1 MSFALARTA
10 FLVAVIALVLPAV
23 ALGGTS
29 AGMPFPTNLL
39 TTADATQA
47 TGLRVD
53 LPPPD
58 CATRPSDC
66 ADLAELNTLDGFNVQ
81 PRLSIPFDGAIDVST
96 VSSDTVFLVD
106 PTGARVGI
114 NQIVWEP
121 AATTLHAESDEL
133 LRQATTYLLVVT
145 DGVKAADGGELDGS
159 AFRRELNYGQ
169 TKDAATKAYRKRLL
183 DALHRSGLEPGH
195 ILTASLFTTQSI
207 TAVSEKIRRQLDA
220 ATPAPISFDIGTLGE
235 HTVFP
240 AASVG
245 LLSFRRQT
253 GTAPTF
259 STSLLPG
266 AGFPVVPGAIGTV
279 AFGRFSSPDYETA
292 AKVIP
297 PYPTGTG
304 LPVPQGTN
312 TLYVNLYLPSATK
325 PAAGYPVAIFGHGF
339 GDQKQGAPP
348 AVASVLA
355 AHGIA
360 TMAINVVGHGGGP
373 LGTLTM
379 LGPTGTPL
387 ATFPAGGRG
396 SDQDGNTTIDS
407 TEGVNAAPPATIVSS
422 RDGLRQTVIDLMQL
436 VREIQVGVDVNGDS
450 VPDLDASKISYFG
463 QSFGGIYGAQFLA
476 LEPAVHQGVLN
487 VPGGSIVEI
496 ARLSPNFRGLVGATL
511 FFRSPNL
518 YNVLPPAANFQNFV
532 ENIPLRNEPPR
543 IDTVPG
549 AAAIQR
555 QLDWSEW
562 AQNAGNPVAYA
573 PHLRAEP
580 LDGVPTKSVIVQF
593 AKGDRTVPNPT
604 ASALIRAGGLEDRAT
619 YFRNDLALAI
629 PGYTVS
635 NPHAFLTNIAG
646 VPAQFAVGAQQ
657 QIATFLESGGTTIVD
672 PDGAGSIFETPIAG
686 PLPEVLNF

>member
-10 FLVAVIALVLPAV
+10 LLVVVLALVLPSV
-23 ALGGTS
+23 ALGATS

-39 TTADATQA
+39 TTADASQA

-66 ADLAELNTLDGFNVQ
+66 ADLAVLNTLDGFNVQ
-81 PRLSIPFDGAIDVST
+81 PRLSIPFDGAIDVAT
-96 VSSDTVFLVD
+96 VSSDTVFLAD
-106 PTGARVGI
+106 SSGARVGI
-114 NQIVWEP
+114 NQVVWEP
-121 AATTLHAESDEL
+121 AANRLHAESDQL

-145 DGVKAADGGELDGS
+145 DGVKAADGSELDGS

-169 TKDAATKAYRKRLL
+169 AKDAATKAYRKQLL
-183 DALHRSGLEPGH
+183 DALHWSGVEPAH
-195 ILTASLFTTQSI
+195 ILTASFFTTQSI

-245 LLSFRRQT
+245 GLSFRRQI
-253 GTAPTF
+253 GTATF
-259 STSLLPG
+259 STTLLPG
-266 AGFPVVPGAIGTV
+266 AGAPVVPGSVGTV

-297 PYPTGTG
+297 PYPTGSGT
-304 LPVPQGTN
+304 PVPQVTN
-312 TLYVNLYLPSATK
+312 TIYVNLYLPSSPK

-339 GDQKQGAPP
+339 TDSKQGAPL

-396 SDQDGNTTIDS
+396 IDQDGNGTIDS
-407 TEGVNAAPPATIVSS
+407 TEGVNAAPPATLVAG

-436 VREIQVGVDVNGDS
+436 VREIQVGVDVAGDS
-450 VPDLDASKISYFG
+450 APDLDASKISYAG
-463 QSFGGIYGAQFLA
+463 QSFGGIYGAQFMA
-476 LEPAVHQGVLN
+476 LEPDVHQGVLN
-487 VPGGSIVEI
+487 VPGGSIIEI
-496 ARLSPNFRGLVGATL
+496 ARLSPSFRGLVGASLL
-511 FFRSPNL
+511 FRTPTL
-518 YNVLPPAANFQNFV
+518 YNVLPPAANLQNFV
-532 ENIPLRNEPPR
+532 ENVPLRNEPPR

-549 AAAIQR
+549 ASAIQEL
-555 QLDWSEW
+555 LDRSEW
-562 AQNAGNPVAYA
+562 AQNAANPVAYG
-573 PHLRAEP
+573 PHLRADP
-580 LDGVPTKSVIVQF
+580 LDGVPAKSVIVQF

-604 ASALIRAGGLEDRAT
+604 ASALIRAGGLQDRAT
-619 YFRNDLALAI
+619 YFRNDLALAGV
-629 PGYTVS
+629 PGYTVT
-635 NPHAFLTNIAG
+635 NPHTFLTNLAG
-646 VPAQFAVGAQQ
+646 APAPFAVGAQT
-657 QIATFLESGGTTIVD
+657 QIGMFLASGGTTIVD
-672 PDGAGSIFETPIAG
+672 PDGPGSIFETPIAG
-686 PLPEVLNF
+686 ALPETLNF